1 MKIIIAGTGEVGFH
15 LSKLLTQESHDIVI
29 VDTSKRALEKATKN
43 LDVSTIRGDA
53 TSIKILERAGISKAD
68 LLIAVTSTQHINI
81 LSCIIGKNLGVKR
94 CIARIANSELLHRKE
109 TFDLK
114 DIGINQVIY
123 PESLGASEIKK
134 LLKESAVSD
143 SFVFDKGKLQ
153 LIGIKIDEKSELK
166 DKTLAETTY
175 LNPKTSFTPVAI
187 VRDIEDIIE
196 NETIIPRSHNILK
209 KDDVAY
215 FIAQSESGVD
225 EVLSLSGR
233 QHLEIN
239 NIMIYG
245 GSDLA
250 FISAKHLSKK
260 YNVKLICEDLIKCE
274 KFADALP
281 NVMVLNGPATDIDF
295 LREEDLDS
303 MDAFLALSN
312 ETEKNILASLAA
324 KESGVKKTIS
334 QVENIDFI
342 PLAQNMGLNTTI
354 NIKYLTANFIVKY
367 IREGELL
374 NFTKLQG
381 VDAEVIEL
389 EVKEGSPILENKLR
403 DLNFPK
409 QGIVGGLIRGDDSM
423 IPRGDFQF
431 KVGDRVLIVTKKEG
445 MKEIE
450 QMFK

>member
-15 LSKLLTQESHDIVI
+15 LSKLLAQESHDIVI
-29 VDTSKRALEKATKN
+29 IDTSKIALEKATKN

-53 TSIKILERAGISKAD
+53 TSIKTLEKAGVNKAD

-81 LSCIIGKNLGVKR
+81 LSCVIGKNLGVKR
-94 CIARIANSELLHRKE
+94 CIARISNTELLHRKE

-215 FIAQSESGVD
+215 FIADSESGVD
-225 EVLSLSGR
+225 EVLSLSGK
-233 QHLEIN
+233 QHLDIN

-260 YNVKLICEDLIKCE
+260 YSVKLICEDLNKCE

-295 LREEDLDS
+295 LREEDLDI

-367 IREGELL
+367 IREGEIL

-389 EVKEGSPILENKLR
+389 EVKEGSSILENKLK

-409 QGIVGGLIRGDDSM
+409 EGIVGGLIRGDDSM

-431 KVGDRVLIVTKKEG
+431 QVGDRVLIVTKKEG
-445 MKEIE
+445 MKAIE

>member
-15 LSKLLTQESHDIVI
+15 LSKLLAQESHDIVI
-29 VDTSKRALEKATKN
+29 IDTSKIALEKATKN

-53 TSIKILERAGISKAD
+53 TSIKTLESAGVSKAD

-81 LSCIIGKNLGVKR
+81 LSCVIGKNLGVKR
-94 CIARIANSELLHRKE
+94 CIARISNSELLHRKE

-209 KDDVAY
+209 EDDVAY
-215 FIAQSESGVD
+215 FIADSESGVD

-233 QHLEIN
+233 QHLDIN
-239 NIMIYG
+239 DIMIYG

-260 YNVKLICEDLIKCE
+260 YNVKLICEDLNKCE

-281 NVMVLNGPATDIDF
+281 NVMVLNGNATDIDF

-389 EVKEGSPILENKLR
+389 EVKEDSPILENKLK

-409 QGIVGGLIRGDDSM
+409 EGIVGGLIRGDDSM
-423 IPRGDFQF
+423 IPRGDFKF

-445 MKEIE
+445 MKAIE
-450 QMFK
+450 QMFR

>member
-15 LSKLLTQESHDIVI
+15 LSKLLAQESHDIVI
-29 VDTSKRALEKATKN
+29 IDISKIALEKATKN
-43 LDVSTIRGDA
+43 LDGSTIRGDA
-53 TSIKILERAGISKAD
+53 TSIKTLEKAGVNKAD

-81 LSCIIGKNLGVKR
+81 LSCVIGKNLGVKR
-94 CIARIANSELLHRKE
+94 CIARISNTELLHRKE

-215 FIAQSESGVD
+215 FIADSESGVD
-225 EVLSLSGR
+225 EVLSLSGK
-233 QHLEIN
+233 QHLDIN

-260 YNVKLICEDLIKCE
+260 YNVKLICEDLNKCE

-295 LREEDLDS
+295 LREEDLDI

-367 IREGELL
+367 IREGEIL

-389 EVKEGSPILENKLR
+389 EVKEGSLILENKLK

-409 QGIVGGLIRGDDSM
+409 EGIVGGLIRGDDSM

-431 KVGDRVLIVTKKEG
+431 QVGDRVLIVTKKEG
-445 MKEIE
+445 MKAIE

>member
-15 LSKLLTQESHDIVI
+15 LSKLLAQESHDIVI
-29 VDTSKRALEKATKN
+29 IDTSKIALEKATKN

-53 TSIKILERAGISKAD
+53 TSIKTLESAGVSKAD

-81 LSCIIGKNLGVKR
+81 LSCVIGKNLGVKR
-94 CIARIANSELLHRKE
+94 CIARISNSELLHRKE

-209 KDDVAY
+209 EDDVAY
-215 FIAQSESGVD
+215 FIADSESGVD

-233 QHLEIN
+233 QHLDIN
-239 NIMIYG
+239 DVMIYG

-260 YNVKLICEDLIKCE
+260 YNVKLICEDLNKCE

-281 NVMVLNGPATDIDF
+281 NVMVLNGNATDIDF

-389 EVKEGSPILENKLR
+389 EVKEDSPILENKLK

-409 QGIVGGLIRGDDSM
+409 EGIVGGLIRGDDAM
-423 IPRGDFQF
+423 IPRGDFKF

-445 MKEIE
+445 MKAIE
-450 QMFK
+450 QMFR

>member
-15 LSKLLTQESHDIVI
+15 LSKLLAQESHDIVI
-29 VDTSKRALEKATKN
+29 IDTSKIALERATKN

-53 TSIKILERAGISKAD
+53 TSIKTLESAGVSKAD

-81 LSCIIGKNLGVKR
+81 LSCVIGKNLGVKR
-94 CIARIANSELLHRKE
+94 CIARISNSELLHRKE

-215 FIAQSESGVD
+215 FIADSESGVD

-233 QHLEIN
+233 QHLDIN
-239 NIMIYG
+239 DIMIYG

-260 YNVKLICEDLIKCE
+260 YNVKLICEDLNKCE

-389 EVKEGSPILENKLR
+389 EVKEDSPILENKLK

-409 QGIVGGLIRGDDSM
+409 EGIVGGLIRGDDSM
-423 IPRGDFQF
+423 IPRGDFEF

-445 MKEIE
+445 MKAIE

>member
-15 LSKLLTQESHDIVI
+15 LSKLLAQESHDIVI
-29 VDTSKRALEKATKN
+29 IDTSKIALERATKN

-53 TSIKILERAGISKAD
+53 TSIKTLESAGVSKAD

-94 CIARIANSELLHRKE
+94 CIARISNSELLHRKE

-209 KDDVAY
+209 EDDVAY
-215 FIAQSESGVD
+215 FIADSESGVD

-233 QHLEIN
+233 QHLDIN
-239 NIMIYG
+239 DIMIYG

-260 YNVKLICEDLIKCE
+260 YNVKLICEDLNKCE

-389 EVKEGSPILENKLR
+389 EVKEDSPILENKLK

-409 QGIVGGLIRGDDSM
+409 EGIVGGLIRGDDSM
-423 IPRGDFQF
+423 IPRGDFEF

-445 MKEIE
+445 MKAIE

>member
-15 LSKLLTQESHDIVI
+15 LSKLLAQESHDIVI
-29 VDTSKRALEKATKN
+29 IDTSKIALEKATKN

-53 TSIKILERAGISKAD
+53 TSIKTLEKAGVNKAD

-81 LSCIIGKNLGVKR
+81 LSCVIGKNLGVKR
-94 CIARIANSELLHRKE
+94 CIARISNTELLHRKE

-215 FIAQSESGVD
+215 FIAESESGVD
-225 EVLSLSGR
+225 EVLSLSGK
-233 QHLEIN
+233 QHLDIN

-260 YNVKLICEDLIKCE
+260 YNVKLICEDLNKCE

-295 LREEDLDS
+295 LREEDLDI

-367 IREGELL
+367 IREGEIL

-389 EVKEGSPILENKLR
+389 EVKEGSSILENKLK

-409 QGIVGGLIRGDDSM
+409 EGIVGGLIRGDDSM

-431 KVGDRVLIVTKKEG
+431 QVGDRVLIVTKKEG
-445 MKEIE
+445 MKAIE

>member
-15 LSKLLTQESHDIVI
+15 LSKLLAQESHDIVI
-29 VDTSKRALEKATKN
+29 IDISKIALEKATKN

-53 TSIKILERAGISKAD
+53 TSIKTLEKAGVNKAD

-81 LSCIIGKNLGVKR
+81 LSCVIGKNLGVKR
-94 CIARIANSELLHRKE
+94 CIARISNTELLHRKE

-215 FIAQSESGVD
+215 FIADSESGVD
-225 EVLSLSGR
+225 EVLSLSGK
-233 QHLEIN
+233 QHLDIN

-260 YNVKLICEDLIKCE
+260 YSVKLICEDLNKCE

-295 LREEDLDS
+295 LREEDLDI

-367 IREGELL
+367 IREGEIL

-389 EVKEGSPILENKLR
+389 EVKEGSLILENKLK

-409 QGIVGGLIRGDDSM
+409 EGIVGGLIRGDDSM

-431 KVGDRVLIVTKKEG
+431 QVGDRVLIVTKKEG
-445 MKEIE
+445 MKAIE

>member
-15 LSKLLTQESHDIVI
+15 LSKLLAQESYDIVI
-29 VDTSKRALEKATKN
+29 VDISKRALEKATKN

-239 NIMIYG
+239 NVMIYG

-295 LREEDLDS
+295 LREEDLDN

-409 QGIVGGLIRGDDSM
+409 EGIVGGLIRGDDSM

>member
-15 LSKLLTQESHDIVI
+15 LSKLLAQESHDIVI
-29 VDTSKRALEKATKN
+29 IDISKIALEKATKN

-53 TSIKILERAGISKAD
+53 TSIKTLEKAGVNKAD
-68 LLIAVTSTQHINI
+68 LLIAVTSTQHVNI
-81 LSCIIGKNLGVKR
+81 LSCVIGKNLGVKR
-94 CIARIANSELLHRKE
+94 CIARISNTELLHRKE

-215 FIAQSESGVD
+215 FIADSESGVD
-225 EVLSLSGR
+225 EVLSLSGK
-233 QHLEIN
+233 QHLDIN

-260 YNVKLICEDLIKCE
+260 YSVKLICEDLNKCE

-295 LREEDLDS
+295 LREEDLDI

-367 IREGELL
+367 IREGEIL

-389 EVKEGSPILENKLR
+389 EVKEGSLILENKLK

-409 QGIVGGLIRGDDSM
+409 EGIVGGLIRGDDSM

-431 KVGDRVLIVTKKEG
+431 QVGDRVLIVTKKEG
-445 MKEIE
+445 MKAIE

>member
-15 LSKLLTQESHDIVI
+15 LSKLLAQESYDIVI
-29 VDTSKRALEKATKN
+29 VDISKRALEKATKN

-134 LLKESAVSD
+134 LIKESAVSD

-239 NIMIYG
+239 NVMIYG

-295 LREEDLDS
+295 LREEDLDN

-409 QGIVGGLIRGDDSM
+409 EGIVGGLIRGDDSM

-445 MKEIE
+445 MKAIE

>member
-15 LSKLLTQESHDIVI
+15 LSKLLAQESHDIVI
-29 VDTSKRALEKATKN
+29 IDTSKIALEKATKN

-53 TSIKILERAGISKAD
+53 TSIKTLEKAGINKAD

-81 LSCIIGKNLGVKR
+81 LSCVIGKNLGVKR
-94 CIARIANSELLHRKE
+94 CIARISNTELLHRKE

-215 FIAQSESGVD
+215 FIADSESGVD
-225 EVLSLSGR
+225 EVLSLSGK
-233 QHLEIN
+233 QHLDIN

-260 YNVKLICEDLIKCE
+260 YSVKLICEDLNKCE

-295 LREEDLDS
+295 LREEDLDI

-367 IREGELL
+367 IREGEIL

-389 EVKEGSPILENKLR
+389 EVKEGSSILENKLK

-409 QGIVGGLIRGDDSM
+409 EGIVGGLIRGDDSM

-431 KVGDRVLIVTKKEG
+431 QVGDRVLIVTKKEG
-445 MKEIE
+445 MKAIE

>member
-15 LSKLLTQESHDIVI
+15 LSKLLAQESHDIVI

-94 CIARIANSELLHRKE
+94 CIARIAKSELLHRKE

-445 MKEIE
+445 MKAIE

>member
-15 LSKLLTQESHDIVI
+15 LSKLLAQESHDIVI
-29 VDTSKRALEKATKN
+29 IDTSKIALERATKN

-53 TSIKILERAGISKAD
+53 TSIKTLESAGVSKAD

-81 LSCIIGKNLGVKR
+81 LSCVIGKNLGVKR
-94 CIARIANSELLHRKE
+94 CIARISNSELLHRKE

-209 KDDVAY
+209 EDDVAY
-215 FIAQSESGVD
+215 FIADSESGVD

-233 QHLEIN
+233 QHLDIN
-239 NIMIYG
+239 DIMIYG

-260 YNVKLICEDLIKCE
+260 YNVKLICEDLNKCE

-389 EVKEGSPILENKLR
+389 EVKEDSSILENKLK

-409 QGIVGGLIRGDDSM
+409 EGIVGGLIRGDDSM
-423 IPRGDFQF
+423 IPRGDFEF

-445 MKEIE
+445 MKAIE

>member
-15 LSKLLTQESHDIVI
+15 LSKLLAQESHDIVI
-29 VDTSKRALEKATKN
+29 IDTSKIALERATKN

-53 TSIKILERAGISKAD
+53 TSIKTLESAGISKAD

-81 LSCIIGKNLGVKR
+81 LSCVIGKNLGVKR
-94 CIARIANSELLHRKE
+94 CIARISNSELLHRKE

-209 KDDVAY
+209 QDDVAY
-215 FIAQSESGVD
+215 FIADSESGVD

-233 QHLEIN
+233 QHLDIN
-239 NIMIYG
+239 DIMIYG

-260 YNVKLICEDLIKCE
+260 YNVKLICEDLNKCE

-389 EVKEGSPILENKLR
+389 EVKEDSPILENKLK

-409 QGIVGGLIRGDDSM
+409 EGIVGGLIRGEDSM
-423 IPRGDFQF
+423 IPRGDFEF

-445 MKEIE
+445 MKAIE
-450 QMFK
+450 QMFR

>member
-15 LSKLLTQESHDIVI
+15 LSKLLAQESHDIVI
-29 VDTSKRALEKATKN
+29 IDTSKIALEKATKN

-53 TSIKILERAGISKAD
+53 TSIKTLESAGISKAD

-81 LSCIIGKNLGVKR
+81 LSCVIGKNLGVKR
-94 CIARIANSELLHRKE
+94 CIARISNSELLHRKE

-209 KDDVAY
+209 EDDVAY
-215 FIAQSESGVD
+215 FIADSESGVD

-233 QHLEIN
+233 QHLDIN
-239 NIMIYG
+239 DVMIYG

-260 YNVKLICEDLIKCE
+260 YNLKLICEDLNKCE

-281 NVMVLNGPATDIDF
+281 NVMVLNGNATDIDF

-389 EVKEGSPILENKLR
+389 EVKEDSPILENKLK

-409 QGIVGGLIRGDDSM
+409 EGIVGGLIRGDDAM
-423 IPRGDFQF
+423 IPRGDFKF

-445 MKEIE
+445 MKAIE
-450 QMFK
+450 QMFR

>member
-409 QGIVGGLIRGDDSM
+409 QGIVGGLIRGEDSM

-445 MKEIE
+445 MKAIE

>member
-15 LSKLLTQESHDIVI
+15 LSKLLAQESHDIVI

-445 MKEIE
+445 MKVIE

>member
-445 MKEIE
+445 MKAIE

>member
-15 LSKLLTQESHDIVI
+15 LSKLLAQESHDIVI
-29 VDTSKRALEKATKN
+29 IDTSKIALERATKN

-53 TSIKILERAGISKAD
+53 TSIKTLESAGISKAD

-81 LSCIIGKNLGVKR
+81 LSCVIGKNLGVKR
-94 CIARIANSELLHRKE
+94 CIARISNSELLHRKE

-215 FIAQSESGVD
+215 FIADSESGVD

-233 QHLEIN
+233 QHLDIN
-239 NIMIYG
+239 DIMIYG

-260 YNVKLICEDLIKCE
+260 YNVKLICEDLNKCE

-389 EVKEGSPILENKLR
+389 EVKEDSPILENKLK

-409 QGIVGGLIRGDDSM
+409 EGIVGGLIRGEDAM
-423 IPRGDFQF
+423 IPRGDFKF

-445 MKEIE
+445 MKAIE
-450 QMFK
+450 QMFR

>member
-15 LSKLLTQESHDIVI
+15 LSKLLAQESHDIVI
-29 VDTSKRALEKATKN
+29 IDTSKIALEKATKN

-53 TSIKILERAGISKAD
+53 TSIKTLESAGISKAD

-94 CIARIANSELLHRKE
+94 CIARISNSELLHRKE

-209 KDDVAY
+209 EDDVAY
-215 FIAQSESGVD
+215 FIADSESGVD

-233 QHLEIN
+233 QHLDIN
-239 NIMIYG
+239 DVMIYG

-260 YNVKLICEDLIKCE
+260 YNVKLICEDLNKCE

-281 NVMVLNGPATDIDF
+281 NVMVLNGNATDIDF

-389 EVKEGSPILENKLR
+389 EVKEDSPILENKLK

-409 QGIVGGLIRGDDSM
+409 EGIVGGLIRGDDAM
-423 IPRGDFQF
+423 IPRGDFKF

-445 MKEIE
+445 MKAIE
-450 QMFK
+450 QMFR

>member
-15 LSKLLTQESHDIVI
+15 LSKLLAQESHDIVI
-29 VDTSKRALEKATKN
+29 IDTCKIALEKATKN

-53 TSIKILERAGISKAD
+53 TSIKTLEKAGVNKAD

-81 LSCIIGKNLGVKR
+81 LSCVIGKNLGVKR
-94 CIARIANSELLHRKE
+94 CIARISNTELLHRKE

-215 FIAQSESGVD
+215 FIADSESGVD
-225 EVLSLSGR
+225 EVLSLSGK
-233 QHLEIN
+233 QHLDIN

-260 YNVKLICEDLIKCE
+260 YSVKLICEDLNKCE

-295 LREEDLDS
+295 LREEDLDI

-367 IREGELL
+367 IREGEIL

-389 EVKEGSPILENKLR
+389 EVKEGSSILENKLK

-409 QGIVGGLIRGDDSM
+409 EGIVGGLIRGDDSM

-431 KVGDRVLIVTKKEG
+431 QVGDRVLIVTKKEG
-445 MKEIE
+445 MKAIE

>member
-15 LSKLLTQESHDIVI
+15 LSKLLVQESYDIVI
-29 VDTSKRALEKATKN
+29 VDISKIALEKATKN

-295 LREEDLDS
+295 LREEDLDN